1 MYSVDDLK
9 LTAYE
14 RKLPEMMY
22 KPIIA
27 PLLAK
32 RAFLRAASPLSSG
45 ADVGLLQG
53 LEALLATGTRSS
65 YIRAIRA
72 TCDGQ

>member
-14 RKLPEMMY
+14 RKWPEMMY

-27 PLLAK
+27 PIQAKRTLLASV
-32 RAFLRAASPLSSG
+32 RAAVQWRPGWLAGYSAVPKT
-45 ADVGLLQG
+45 LLPDS
-53 LEALLATGTRSS
+53 AHVV
-65 YIRAIRA
+65 
-72 TCDGQ
+72 